1 MLVRLRERACRNR
14 KKGKRK
20 MEVYRLYVKGECVS
34 THGDHFSGVIAMN
47 KWFAAGYTAEDCDLK
62 KENF

>member
-1 MLVRLRERACRNR
+1 
-14 KKGKRK
+14 